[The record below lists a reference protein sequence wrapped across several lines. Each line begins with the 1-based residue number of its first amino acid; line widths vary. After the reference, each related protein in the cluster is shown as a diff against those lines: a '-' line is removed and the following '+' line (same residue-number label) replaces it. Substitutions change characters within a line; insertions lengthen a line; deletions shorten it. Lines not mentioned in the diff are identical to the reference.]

1 MKFYTARRAAPVVP
15 IVSLIDILAILL
27 IFFIFTTTFKKRESL
42 VNVSLPKSSELPESA
57 SADARL
63 TLAVTLDE
71 QIMLGED
78 IVAIDQLGAELTALK
93 LRSPDVK
100 LEMKADEGV
109 SLGFLVKVWDEASR
123 AEVKIGEIPL
133 RILLKQGDAAR

>member
-1 MKFYTARRAAPVVP
+1 MKFYTPRRATPVVP

-42 VNVSLPKSSELPESA
+42 VNVSLPKSSELPEA
-57 SADARL
+57 AANEERM

-71 QIMLGED
+71 QIVLGEEP
-78 IVAIDQLGAELTALK
+78 VLVDQLGAALMALK
-93 LRSPDVK
+93 LRSPDIK

-133 RILLKQGDAAR
+133 RILLKQGEATK

>member
-1 MKFYTARRAAPVVP
+1 MRFYTGRRATPVVP

-42 VNVSLPKSSELPESA
+42 VNVSLPKSSELPEIELT
-57 SADARL
+57 DERL

-78 IVAIDQLGAELTALK
+78 AVSIDQLGAALTALK
-93 LRSPDVK
+93 VRSPDIK

-133 RILLKQGDAAR
+133 RILLKQGETSR

>member
-1 MKFYTARRAAPVVP
+1 MRFYTARRATPVVP

-42 VNVSLPKSSELPESA
+42 VNVSLPKSSELPETTSA
-57 SADARL
+57 EERL
-63 TLAVTLDE
+63 TLGVSLDE
-71 QIMLGED
+71 QITLGEELVS
-78 IVAIDQLGAELTALK
+78 IEQLGAALTALK
-93 LRSPDVK
+93 MRSPDIK

-109 SLGFLVKVWDEASR
+109 SLGFLVQVWDEASR

-133 RILLKQGDAAR
+133 RILLKRGDAAR

>member
-1 MKFYTARRAAPVVP
+1 MVP

-27 IFFIFTTTFKKRESL
+27 IFFIFTTTFKKREAL
-42 VNVSLPKSSELPESA
+42 VSVSLPKSSELPETAAAES
-57 SADARL
+57 RL

-78 IVAIDQLGAELTALK
+78 AVALDQLGAALTALK
-93 LRSPDVK
+93 LRSPDIK

-109 SLGFLVKVWDEASR
+109 SLGFLVQVWDEASR

-133 RILLKQGDAAR
+133 RILLRQGGVE

>member
-1 MKFYTARRAAPVVP
+1 MKFYTARRATPVVP

-42 VNVSLPKSSELPESA
+42 VNVSLPKSSELPETA
-57 SADARL
+57 SADMRL

-78 IVAIDQLGAELTALK
+78 IVSISQLGDALTALK
-93 LRSPDVK
+93 LSSPDLK

-109 SLGFLVKVWDEASR
+109 SLGFLVQVWDAASR
-123 AEVKIGEIPL
+123 ADVKIGDIPL
-133 RILLKQGDAAR
+133 RILLKQGNAAK